1 MRLAKG
7 LNDHLPSS
15 VQTKVPCAT
24 LASSNETL
32 SVPGKREGHTWYQ
45 DGGKCDRRWSEWAQ
59 EHLCFHDTG
68 DSPLLSHDRLP
79 TQDWGSCFM
88 ELRLQHLFYFPL
100 YPSTSY
106 GVQPFAF
113 SISVCGKKGNEWLVS
128 WGCIVRPRRP
138 MSFLNAS
145 FWTFSKLWAHLGNF
159 LEILPIGVHWLWK

>member
-1 MRLAKG
+1 MPQLWNAGPISIRGSQCSSSNKAHFTSSVNLHNKYSQLEEKVGNRATLKTFQAGREERWGSQETIKYRETMKLAKG

-79 TQDWGSCFM
+79 TQD
-88 ELRLQHLFYFPL
+88 
-100 YPSTSY
+100 
-106 GVQPFAF
+106 
-113 SISVCGKKGNEWLVS
+113 
-128 WGCIVRPRRP
+128 
-138 MSFLNAS
+138 
-145 FWTFSKLWAHLGNF
+145 
-159 LEILPIGVHWLWK
+159 